1 MRIGMVCP
9 YSFDVPGGVQV
20 HAIDLCEEFIRR
32 GHEVS
37 LIGPAS
43 ADCEVPEFVVRGGS
57 AIPIPYNGSVARL
70 SFGPRTNRRVRKW
83 IEDGQFDVVHIHEP
97 NSPSYS
103 MLALANAEGPLV
115 ATYHSAATNSLAL
128 KLATP
133 FLRKYLERIRGGIAV
148 SEVARRWQVEQ
159 LGGDPV
165 LIPNGV
171 RVGDY
176 ESSAP
181 ASAFPEIPPR
191 GPGSRRLVFLGRFDE
206 PRKGFDVLLDALPQ
220 IRDAYPDIEVCVV
233 GDGDSEAALKRAGAN
248 RGALRFLGRL
258 SEEAKAAILADAD
271 IYIAPQ
277 RGGESFGI
285 VLVEAMAA
293 GAPVIASDIDAFRL
307 VLGDGTYGL
316 HFPNGDSG
324 GLARRVIDLLGDEE
338 QGRRLRE
345 LGHRRAWEYDWSSIA
360 DRVLRVYDT
369 SASTASTLWSRLN
382 RQLSVREYARKSRGE

>member
-9 YSFDVPGGVQV
+9 YSFDVPGGVQA

-43 ADCEVPEFVVRGGS
+43 AQADVPDFVIRGGA

-70 SFGPRTNRRVRKW
+70 SFGPRTSRRVRTW
-83 IEDGQFDVVHIHEP
+83 IEEGSFDILHIHEP
-97 NSPSYS
+97 NSPSFS
-103 MLALANAEGPLV
+103 MLSLVNSVGPIV
-115 ATYHSAATNSLAL
+115 ATYHSAATGSLAL

-171 RVGDY
+171 RVGDF
-176 ESSAP
+176 ESCP
-181 ASAFPEIPPR
+181 AASSLPEIPPR
-191 GPGSRRLVFLGRFDE
+191 REGFYRLVFLGRFDE
-206 PRKGFDVLLDALPQ
+206 SRKGFDVLLDALPAICAEIPQ
-220 IRDAYPDIEVCVV
+220 LEVCVV
-233 GDGDSEAALKRAGAN
+233 GDGDVAAARRKAGRNADV
-248 RGALRFLGRL
+248 LHFVGRL
-258 SEEAKAAILADAD
+258 SEDAKAAILADAD
-271 IYIAPQ
+271 AYIAPQ

-293 GAPVIASDIDAFRL
+293 GAPVISSDIDAFRL
-307 VLGDGTYGL
+307 VLDDGHYGL
-316 HFPNGDSG
+316 HFENGNCSD
-324 GLARRVIDLLGDEE
+324 LADAVVRLLRQPKLGEE
-338 QGRRLRE
+338 LRA
-345 LGHRRAWEYDWSSIA
+345 LGHKRAWEYDWSQVA
-360 DRVLRVYDT
+360 DGVLRVYDT
-369 SASTASTLWSRLN
+369 
-382 RQLSVREYARKSRGE
+382 VRMDGEKVVIAP